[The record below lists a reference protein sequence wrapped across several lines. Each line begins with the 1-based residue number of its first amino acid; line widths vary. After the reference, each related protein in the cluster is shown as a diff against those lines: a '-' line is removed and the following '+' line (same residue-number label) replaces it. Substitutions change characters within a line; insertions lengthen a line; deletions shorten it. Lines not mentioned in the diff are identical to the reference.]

1 MKLTI
6 KKCSRYPISKSFI
19 RFLKERACMILITIL
34 DKDQLKRWDNYLSKC
49 DLGCVRKKDGRY
61 VVPSAYNILISGIC
75 NIKVRESTDSYE
87 LYIDPNAVLSGTAA
101 KIIEI
106 VGLINAGNVEMPPYP
121 VYDRVWEQLKR
132 NFISYYLYYYGGI

>member
-1 MKLTI
+1 MRLII
-6 KKCSRYPISKSFI
+6 KKCDRYPISKSFI
-19 RFLKERACMILITIL
+19 RFLKERARIILTAIL
-34 DKDQLKRWDNYLSKC
+34 DKDQLKRWDDYLSKC
-49 DLGCVRKKDGRY
+49 DLGCVRKRDGRCI
-61 VVPSAYNILISGIC
+61 VPSAYNILVSGIS

-106 VGLINAGNVEMPPYP
+106 VGLINTGNVEMSPYP
-121 VYDRVWEQLKR
+121 VYDKVWEQLKR